1 MVGCGGAIPLR
12 RGAICLMLQPT
23 RAVPPAPAGLP
34 SSSSRPYSADGA
46 ADAPAA
52 PSTSSPPQAAGSSSS
67 GGGGGG
73 APRAPRTNQYGPRL
87 VTQLRRGGKDK
98 ASLMEGIVH
107 VHCTLNNTIL
117 TLTDTQGMVKASS
130 SCGKM
135 GFKNAN
141 KSTPLATE
149 RAAEDIA
156 RKALGMG
163 YGTALVKLNGMGRN
177 KMYAVQAL
185 HKTGLSVTQI
195 QDVTPI
201 AYNGCRLP
209 RKRRT

>member
-1 MVGCGGAIPLR
+1 V
-12 RGAICLMLQPT
+12 
-23 RAVPPAPAGLP
+23 
-34 SSSSRPYSADGA
+34 
-46 ADAPAA
+46 
-52 PSTSSPPQAAGSSSS
+52 PSTSSPPQDAGSSS
-67 GGGGGG
+67 GGSRP
-73 APRAPRTNQYGPRL
+73 PRLNQYGPRL
-87 VTQLRRGGKDK
+87 VTQLRRGGRDR
-98 ASLMEGIVH
+98 ATLMEGIVH

-117 TLTDTQGMVKASS
+117 TLTDPQGTVKASS

-156 RKALGMG
+156 RKALGLG
-163 YGTALVKLNGMGRN
+163 YGTAVVKLNGMGRN